1 MQPTTNPTVP
11 ATSPLSGQTAKNQ
24 PVAPRQAP
32 APLPE
37 ELLRQIGG
45 GLTPTTTW

>member
-1 MQPTTNPTVP
+1 MQPTTNSTVP
-11 ATSPLSGQTAKNQ
+11 ATSPLSGQAAKNQ
-24 PVAPRQAP
+24 PVAPLQAP
-32 APLPE
+32 APLSE